1 MKSAKLFLINKIPR
15 KYLIILS
22 FLFVKIFSIFF
33 YGHKFYCPICQKSF
47 WKFFDYGRPIRKNVL
62 CPGCLSLERHRLL
75 WLFFKDKTNFF
86 KDNIRLLH
94 IAPEQAFYKK
104 IKKMNNVDYVTS
116 DLESPLAQ
124 VKADIKNL
132 PFDDNE
138 FDVLIC
144 NHVLEHIDDDKK
156 AMQEIWRVLKPNA
169 WAIVQVPMDLSRI
182 KTFEDKNITSPK
194 DREKYFGQ
202 HDHLRL
208 YGLDYKDRLEQAG
221 FKVDAIDYL
230 TLLSDNRKKYLALPK
245 KELIYLLRK

>member
-169 WAIVQVPMDLSRI
+169 WAIVQVPMDFSRI

-208 YGLDYKDRLEQAG
+208 
-221 FKVDAIDYL
+221 
-230 TLLSDNRKKYLALPK
+230 
-245 KELIYLLRK
+245 